1 MSDLL
6 NIGSSGLRAYRAAL
20 NATGENVANAETPGY
35 ARRSVRLEQARSS
48 GGADVLYREAILFN
62 GVSVAGVQR
71 AWDSFRASEARY
83 AASAAGRT
91 EVREQWLA
99 AAEGALNDGPGSVG
113 VALTNFYAAAT
124 GLAPTP
130 NDALG
135 RSAMLMALQDAAG
148 AFRRTGET
156 LGRVADA
163 IADAAGI
170 EVQGVNNALKAL
182 DGINGTIRAAPAT
195 GSARASLEDERDRL
209 IDYIAARLDV
219 SVSIG
224 GDGTTDLRL
233 GSSATTPLLTGPGPG
248 YITMIQAA
256 DGRLS
261 LQLSINGT
269 SAPLPVSDGRLAGL
283 LEVASSTADKRAA
296 LDALASD
303 FVGSLNAWSAA
314 GEDANGNPGA
324 DLLEAPAGAASVRLL
339 VSDPDL
345 IAAATPSGTANGN
358 LLALEALRASSGIE
372 ARWGAL
378 VSGNAQALASA
389 KSEAA
394 AASRWRDDSYASL
407 DEVTGVDLDREAAE
421 MLRYQQAYNGAARII
436 QVARETLNEIFALF

>member
-35 ARRSVRLEQARSS
+35 ARRSVKLEQARAS
-48 GGADVLYREAILFN
+48 GGSEIIYREAIIFN
-62 GVSVAGVQR
+62 GVTAAGVQR

-99 AAEGALNDGPGSVG
+99 ATEGALNDGPGSVG
-113 VALTNFYAAAT
+113 VALSDFHAAAT
-124 GLAPTP
+124 KLTPTP
-130 NDALG
+130 QDRLG
-135 RSAMLMALQDAAG
+135 RTAMLMALQDAAG
-148 AFRRTGET
+148 AFRRAGET
-156 LGRVADA
+156 LARVADG
-163 IADAAGI
+163 IAEAGVI
-170 EVQGVNNALKAL
+170 EVDGVNNALAAL
-182 DGINGTIRAAPAT
+182 DNINGTIRAAPPS
-195 GSARASLEDERDRL
+195 GSARSSLEDERDRL
-209 IDYIAARLDV
+209 IDYIAARIDV
-219 SVSIG
+219 SATVA

-233 GSSATTPLLTGPGPG
+233 ASSTATALLTGPGPG
-248 YITMIQAA
+248 YITMLKAA

-269 SAPLPVSDGRLAGL
+269 TTPLAAADGRLAGL
-283 LEVASSTADKRAA
+283 TDVASATADKRAA

-303 FVGSLNAWSAA
+303 FVASLNGWSAA

-324 DLLEAPAGAASVRLL
+324 DLLEAPAGATSVRMLI
-339 VSDPDL
+339 SDPDL
-345 IAAATPSGTANGN
+345 IAAATPLGAANGH
-358 LLALEALRASSGIE
+358 LLALDALRTSSGIE
-372 ARWGAL
+372 SRWGAL

-394 AASRWRDDSYASL
+394 SAGRWRDDSFASL
-407 DEVTGVDLDREAAE
+407 DEITGVDLDREAAE
-421 MLRYQQAYNGAARII
+421 LLRYQQAYNGAARII